1 MPPNTMQSTPKRIAS
16 LDGLRALSI
25 LLVLTGHAAATI
37 PYRDALPG
45 GALTVLGN
53 ARLGV
58 MTFFVISGYLIT
70 HLLRKE
76 WQREGRIDLRG
87 FYLRRL
93 YRIFPAFYAYILVVT
108 LLAAAGAIQLS
119 GTNLLSAFLF
129 AWNYVHLFVEN
140 ASSGTWF
147 LGHFWTLSLEEQFY
161 LVWPATF
168 LLAGR
173 RRGARIALG
182 IFLVSPAIRVLTYF
196 LWPDARPFITIMLHT
211 NADPLMLGSLLA
223 LLEGNRRF
231 ETAMGYLLRHWVAAV
246 AALFALLVSPFLNQH
261 FQGAYYLPLGSTLD
275 SVCIAL
281 FLLWA
286 IRNPETR
293 VGRLLN
299 RPVLVTIGV
308 LSYSLYLWQQLFLT
322 PLNHT
327 WTGLFPVN
335 ILVCFG
341 VAWASYRFIEQP
353 FLNLRRRR
361 SVPA

>member
-1 MPPNTMQSTPKRIAS
+1 MQSPVKRIAS

-37 PYRDALPG
+37 PYREALPG

-58 MTFFVISGYLIT
+58 MAFFVISGYLIT
-70 HLLRKE
+70 RLLRKE

-108 LLAAAGAIQLS
+108 LLAAVGAIQLS

-173 RRGARIALG
+173 RRGARIALV

-211 NADPLMLGSLLA
+211 NADPLMLGSLVA
-223 LLEGNRRF
+223 LLEGNGRF

-246 AALFALLVSPFLNQH
+246 AALFALLVSPFLSQA
-261 FQGAYYLPLGSTLD
+261 FPGCVLPAAGQYAGFGVHRPLSAVGHPQPG
-275 SVCIAL
+275 
-281 FLLWA
+281 
-286 IRNPETR
+286 NPR
-293 VGRLLN
+293 GQAAQPPAAGDHRRAVVQ
-299 RPVLVTIGV
+299 PVPVAAV
-308 LSYSLYLWQQLFLT
+308 VLT

-335 ILVCFG
+335 LLVCFV

-353 FLNLRRRR
+353 FLQLRRRR
-361 SVPA
+361 AVPA